1 MLKQQIHLH
10 GSKKMTREETS
21 LQNMVIGN
29 CRAQIKAFALM
40 GTALKGRRFINTFK
54 VITLLSSL
62 SVSQWAIAADYTVSS
77 AEEYEQVAKK
87 LAPGDVVNLKD
98 GVWRDFEIIFS
109 GQGSKNKPI
118 TLEAQTSGKVILS
131 GLSNLRLAGEHLVV
145 KGLVFKD
152 GYTPTGAVISF
163 RRNKKEYANN
173 SRVTEVV
180 IDNYSNPDKQE
191 SDYWVALYGKN
202 NRFDH
207 SYLAGKRNKG
217 VTMAVRLDS
226 EQSQQ
231 NNHSIDHNYFGP
243 RPVFGSNGGE
253 TLRIGT
259 SHYSLTDSLT
269 VVENNYFERCDGEV
283 EIISVKSG
291 KNKLR
296 NNTFFESRGTLTL
309 RHGNGNIVENNV
321 FFGNGVDHTGGIRVI
336 NKDQIVRNNYL
347 EGLTGYRFGSGLTVM
362 NGVPNST
369 INRYHQVDN
378 ATIENNTLVNV
389 SHVQLA
395 AGSDQER
402 SAVPVNSVMRDNLIY
417 NDKATDV
424 FTAFDDISGI
434 KFSNNLLNKSVEPLT
449 DSGFITK
456 KVTMQRAE
464 NGLMYPQNATKK
476 HGISA
481 DLKPTVKAQTGP
493 SWYEKKPTFTEFDS
507 GESKVVNSAEGALF
521 SAINDAKDGDILVL
535 QPGEYNL
542 MKIANIDKTLTL
554 RAQKVGSVE
563 LSFSRSTLF
572 EINNG
577 GSLKLV
583 GLNITGKNSPDSAGN
598 TAIRTAKWGMYINYR
613 LELDTVN
620 VKNLDINHSFHFFDS
635 GSGAFADD
643 ISIINSQ
650 FSNITGDILR
660 LDKERDDLGIYN
672 AEYINV
678 YHNQFENVQGAIA
691 NIYRGGTDESTFGP
705 HFNLQENN
713 FNKVSL
719 GKRNKHGTLA
729 WLHGVQVSNIKNNT
743 FNDTAA
749 ILVEHTVGEP
759 KTQIS
764 NNTYDGTAK
773 PSIIELVATKNAE
786 SKKP

>member
-1 MLKQQIHLH
+1 MSISPKRN
-10 GSKKMTREETS
+10 SATRKFFITS
-21 LQNMVIGN
+21 L
-29 CRAQIKAFALM
+29 AL
-40 GTALKGRRFINTFK
+40 ASA
-54 VITLLSSL
+54 LSSHIL
-62 SVSQWAIAADYTVSS
+62 LAKTYLVSDAD
-77 AEEYEQVAKK
+77 EYSKVAKS
-87 LAPGDVVNLKD
+87 LAAGDVVQLKD
-98 GVWRDFEIIFS
+98 GTWNDFEILFS

-583 GLNITGKNSPDSAGN
+583 GLTISGKNSPDSTGN
-598 TAIRTAKWGMYINYR
+598 TAIRTAKWGMYMNYR
-613 LELDTVN
+613 LMLDTVK
-620 VKNLDINHSFHFFDS
+620 VTDLDINHSFHFFDS
-635 GSGAFADD
+635 GKGALAENV
-643 ISIINSQ
+643 SINNSQ

-660 LDKERDDLGIYN
+660 LDKEYEDLGIYN
-672 AEYINV
+672 AEYVTVKNS
-678 YHNQFENVQGAIA
+678 QFRDVKGAVA
-691 NIYRGGTDESTFGP
+691 KVYRGGTDESTFGP
-705 HFNLQENN
+705 HVTLTNN
-713 FNKVSL
+713 KFKNV
-719 GKRNKHGTLA
+719 GKGQRNKQNALA
-729 WLHGVQVSNIKNNT
+729 WLHGVQVTDIEGNEFK
-743 FNDTAA
+743 DTAG

-759 KTQIS
+759 KTNIE
-764 NNTYDGTAK
+764 NNVYDNSQQ
-773 PSIIELVATKNAE
+773 PEIIELFAKQLDATQTYVVKR
-786 SKKP
+786 